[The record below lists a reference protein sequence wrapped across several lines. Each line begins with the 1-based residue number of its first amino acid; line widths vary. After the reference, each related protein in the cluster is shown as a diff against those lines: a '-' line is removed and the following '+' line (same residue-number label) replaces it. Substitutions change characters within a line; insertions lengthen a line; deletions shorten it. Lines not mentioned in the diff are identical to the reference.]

1 MSPDT
6 EQEVRRIDALLNSF
20 QTTSSPGR
28 KDDAGKISLG
38 PMPQEPNIKRFLNS
52 PSYPGRKD
60 DAGKPRWS
68 LIPDRAMEDVVKVL
82 TYGARKYGDD
92 NWREVEDG
100 PRRYYDAAMRHVVA
114 HRQGIRLDDESGLPH
129 LAHAVA
135 SLLFIMALER
145 EGQ

>member
-1 MSPDT
+1 MALPDDVKG
-6 EQEVRRIDALLNSF
+6 ECAVV
-20 QTTSSPGR
+20 GR
-28 KDDAGKISLG
+28 ISLG
-38 PMPQEPNIKRFLNS
+38 PMPQEPDIKSLLSRPN
-52 PSYPGRKD
+52 YPGRKD

-68 LIPDRAMEDVVKVL
+68 LIPDRGLEEVVKVL

-100 PRRYYDAAMRHVVA
+100 PRRYYDAAMRHLMA
-114 HRQGIRLDDESGLPH
+114 YRQGHWTDDESGLPH

>member
-6 EQEVRRIDALLNSF
+6 EQEVRRIDALLNSTR
-20 QTTSSPGR
+20 TTSS
-28 KDDAGKISLG
+28 
-38 PMPQEPNIKRFLNS
+38 
-52 PSYPGRKD
+52 PGRKD

-68 LIPDRAMEDVVKVL
+68 LVPEQAMEDVVKVL

-92 NWREVEDG
+92 NWREVDDG
-100 PRRYYDAAMRHVVA
+100 PRRYYDAAMRHLMA
-114 HRQGIRLDDESGLPH
+114 YRQGAWTDDESGLPH

>member
-1 MSPDT
+1 MFNDT
-6 EQEVRRIDALLNSF
+6 EESIRVLDALRNGTR
-20 QTTSSPGR
+20 TTSS
-28 KDDAGKISLG
+28 L
-38 PMPQEPNIKRFLNS
+38 
-52 PSYPGRKD
+52 GRKD

-68 LIPDRAMEDVVKVL
+68 LVPEQVLEEVVKVL

-92 NWREVEDG
+92 NWREVGDG
-100 PRRYYDAAMRHVVA
+100 PRRYYDAAMRHIMA
-114 HRQGIRLDDESGLPH
+114 YRQGHWTDDESGLPH

>member
-1 MSPDT
+1 MAPLDGVKEGRAT
-6 EQEVRRIDALLNSF
+6 VGTISF
-20 QTTSSPGR
+20 
-28 KDDAGKISLG
+28 G
-38 PMPQEPNIKRFLNS
+38 PMPQEPDIKRFLSSSNH
-52 PSYPGRKD
+52 PGRKYD
-60 DAGKPRWS
+60 DGKPRWS
-68 LIPDRAMEDVVKVL
+68 LIPERGLEEVVKVL

-100 PRRYYDAAMRHVVA
+100 PRRYYDAAMRHLMA
-114 HRQGIRLDDESGLPH
+114 YRQGHWTDDESGLPH